1 MGKASRDKGDRQE
14 RKIAHLLPGARK
26 VSRMY
31 QPGEDLIWRD
41 RTVEVKVRGDGFRL
55 LYRWLED
62 VELLAIQAD
71 RQDPLMVM
79 RIDPTL
85 LDLLETASH

>member
-1 MGKASRDKGDRQE
+1 MGKASRDKGNRQE
-14 RKIAHLLPGARK
+14 YKIEKLLPGAQK

-31 QPGEDLIWRD
+31 QPGEDLQWRHQK
-41 RTVEVKVRGDGFRL
+41 VEVKVRADGFRL

-62 VELLAIQAD
+62 VQFLAIGAD
-71 RQDPLMVM
+71 YQDPLMVM

-85 LDLLETASH
+85 LDLLDEQ